1 MVLYC
6 SKDCQRAH
14 WKANHKQY
22 CVAKAN
28 RAPQSQ
34 NSSGS
39 HETADSNAASKWEKC
54 AICQDALSDVSACIL
69 PCTHVYHASCVAELR
84 KFGVKQ
90 ACPLCRTP
98 LPPGPEKVFDE
109 ATRRYM
115 VLSQLVERGYESW
128 SDLPASSQRELDAV
142 LTGWRAVADQGH
154 ADAQAAQVN
163 LGIMFEKGRGVAQSD
178 KEAVRWYNKAADQG
192 LAAAQVNLGLM
203 FEEGRGVAQNDKE
216 AVRWY
221 KKSAEQG
228 GAAAQANLG
237 NMFGYGRGVVN

>member
-1 MVLYC
+1 MSTVKMDKKSCVPNGRVCGNCLAHEGCASAPNLSACARCGTVLYC
-6 SKDCQRAH
+6 SKECQRAH
-14 WKANHKQY
+14 WKANHQQY

-142 LTGWRAVADQGH
+142 LTGWRAVADQGL
-154 ADAQAAQVN
+154 A
-163 LGIMFEKGRGVAQSD
+163 
-178 KEAVRWYNKAADQG
+178 EA
-192 LAAAQVNLGLM
+192 
-203 FEEGRGVAQNDKE
+203 
-216 AVRWY
+216 
-221 KKSAEQG
+221 
-228 GAAAQANLG
+228 
-237 NMFGYGRGVVN
+237 